1 MDDPTILTRGTYD
14 VIAARYREKARDRAA
29 MVPHLE
35 AFVRELPPGARV
47 LDLGTGPGF
56 DLTQLTSRGLKA
68 IGLDFS
74 MGMLRAGAAECPG
87 LRIQGDARRLPLA
100 SGTVDGV
107 WANASLL
114 HLSGADAGRALDEA
128 SRILGRPG
136 VLYLSVKLGS
146 GMVTET
152 ARYGLPRFFQYWS
165 EAELDAEV
173 TARGFRVLRAT
184 TDVGDFDQWLTRLAR
199 RLP

>member
-1 MDDPTILTRGTYD
+1 MDDPTLLTRGTYD

-29 MVPHLE
+29 TLPHLE
-35 AFVRELPPGARV
+35 GFVRELARGARV

-56 DLTQLTSRGLKA
+56 DLAQLTARGLTA

-87 LRIQGDARRLPLA
+87 VRIQGDARRLPLA
-100 SGTVDGV
+100 TAAFDGV
-107 WANASLL
+107 WAIASML
-114 HLSGADAGRALDEA
+114 HLSAADAGRAIAEAWRVLD
-128 SRILGRPG
+128 RNG
-136 VLYLSVKLGS
+136 VLYVSVKAGS
-146 GMVTET
+146 GTRTET
-152 ARYGLPRFFQYWS
+152 DRYGLPRFFQYWS
-165 EAELDAEV
+165 DAELDTEL